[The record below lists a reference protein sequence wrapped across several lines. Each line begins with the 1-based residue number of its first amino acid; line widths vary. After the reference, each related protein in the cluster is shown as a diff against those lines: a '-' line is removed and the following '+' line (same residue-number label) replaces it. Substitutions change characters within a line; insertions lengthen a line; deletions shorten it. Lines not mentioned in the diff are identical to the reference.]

1 MEVPKASQSSP
12 SAIVAILTHD
22 LAAWRAKYS
31 SFIEQ
36 GKYRRS
42 NLLVLC
48 ESNNGQEGLESDSTF
63 IIGSRSFVSAHM
75 PYAISRMLVIT
86 MSDIA

>member
-36 GKYRRS
+36 
-42 NLLVLC
+42 
-48 ESNNGQEGLESDSTF
+48 
-63 IIGSRSFVSAHM
+63 AHM